1 MDLHGHSHSHSH
13 HHHHGSD
20 GELSRKHSKDGHG
33 SDGESDSDME
43 GDFSRK
49 PRLVLI
55 FTVTVDAFVDGFLIG
70 LCLVSNFPTALVM
83 ALATSLE
90 MGFLGLAYGTTL
102 HRDLDK
108 TVAALEANAA
118 AAENRALASSSSSSS
133 SAAAAAAAA
142 AVSKAAARM
151 RLQLSIPPV
160 VMVLAG
166 VLGVSLGEVLLR
178 NDLLFLGML
187 SFASV
192 SLIFLVTQELL
203 VEARESIE
211 SPADLQCVT
220 ISLFVGLFIAF
231 LMSTTT

>member
-1 MDLHGHSHSHSH
+1 
-13 HHHHGSD
+13 
-20 GELSRKHSKDGHG
+20 
-33 SDGESDSDME
+33 
-43 GDFSRK
+43 
-49 PRLVLI
+49 
-55 FTVTVDAFVDGFLIG
+55 
-70 LCLVSNFPTALVM
+70 
-83 ALATSLE
+83 
-90 MGFLGLAYGTTL
+90 
-102 HRDLDK
+102 
-108 TVAALEANAA
+108 
-118 AAENRALASSSSSSS
+118 
-133 SAAAAAAAA
+133 
-142 AVSKAAARM
+142 M